1 MKAERDVCKM
11 KNLFCFQT
19 CTVKWQDSGMIQS
32 QPGPDKIRER
42 KGLEGNKDHIL
53 ISFWKALSYVLSKYA
68 K

>member
-1 MKAERDVCKM
+1 
-11 KNLFCFQT
+11 
-19 CTVKWQDSGMIQS
+19 MIQS